1 MKIEVLNLDSIS
13 KAYQKRADKME
24 RKLASSIKTEANQI
38 KARTQSGI
46 DVFGAPFKP
55 YSLYW
60 AIEREQRGLQS
71 SYVDLTFTGDM
82 FRAMKTRVQKLG
94 NKIIGTIYFDS
105 TDAQDKAYSNEKLGR
120 YFFALNQ
127 KQAENIRNN
136 LRSP

>member
-1 MKIEVLNLDSIS
+1 
-13 KAYQKRADKME
+13 ME